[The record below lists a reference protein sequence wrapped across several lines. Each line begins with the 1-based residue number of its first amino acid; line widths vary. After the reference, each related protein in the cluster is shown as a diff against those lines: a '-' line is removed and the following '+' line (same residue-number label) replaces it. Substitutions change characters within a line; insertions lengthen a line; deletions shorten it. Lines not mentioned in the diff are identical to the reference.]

1 MSTFLALL
9 AGMAIGY
16 YILTEVSA
24 SVRRTKQR
32 IRKTMRKTPVRR
44 TPAQKAPQQ
53 QIIIIRVP

>member
-16 YILTEVSA
+16 YVLTEISA
-24 SVRRTKQR
+24 SVRRTKRR
-32 IRKTMRKTPVRR
+32 IRKATRKTPVRR
-44 TPAQKAPQQ
+44 TSAQKPAQQ